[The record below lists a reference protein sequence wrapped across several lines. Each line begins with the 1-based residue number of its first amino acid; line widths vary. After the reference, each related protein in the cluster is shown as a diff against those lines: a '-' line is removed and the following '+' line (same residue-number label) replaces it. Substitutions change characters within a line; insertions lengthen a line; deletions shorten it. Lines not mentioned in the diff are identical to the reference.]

1 MRRKTE
7 LIQQIRAIES
17 VPVITMKFVDLTATS
32 GVGLLSEMSVVEVT
46 KKPAVIKPLSNV

>member
-17 VPVITMKFVDLTATS
+17 VPVVTMKFVDLTATS

-46 KKPAVIKPLSNV
+46 KKKPTG